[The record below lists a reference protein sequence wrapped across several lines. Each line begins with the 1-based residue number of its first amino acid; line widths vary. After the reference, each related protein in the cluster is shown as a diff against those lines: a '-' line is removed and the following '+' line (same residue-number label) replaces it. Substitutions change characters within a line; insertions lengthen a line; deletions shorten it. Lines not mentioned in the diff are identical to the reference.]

1 MRKFLIKLIQ
11 FAGFSFLIYV
21 ILIFL
26 WGNFFNSKTNKNLN
40 YKQGSNGHLFTRL
53 REIKKYRNVD
63 ILFVG
68 SSHAYRNFDPRIFS
82 RYGIKT
88 FNLGLSSQTPIQ
100 TWMVLKRYLEKLN
113 PKLLVYDVYPATF
126 ESDGV
131 ESAIDF
137 ISNSEFNFDLISMAL
152 KINNIKVYNTLLYRI
167 VLEFLGLNNNFKE
180 NLVRGRDKYISG
192 GYVERD
198 DTIKLIKQNLKP
210 KKWMFNKYS
219 KNQFEF
225 ILKYLRNR
233 SGKLLLVNTPVRK
246 EFYNSYINNDEVD
259 GYFKSRGMYLN
270 FNKNSLLNDSVH
282 FYDNHHLN
290 KKGVKV
296 FNEYFINVLN
306 KIYE

>member
-11 FAGFSFLIYV
+11 FAGFSFLVYV

-26 WGNFFNSKTNKNLN
+26 WGNFFNSKINKNIN
-40 YKQGSNGHLFTRL
+40 YKQGSNGHLFSRL

-68 SSHAYRNFDPRIFS
+68 SSHAYRSFDPRIFS
-82 RYGIKT
+82 RHGIKI
-88 FNLGLSSQTPIQ
+88 FNLGSSSQTPIQ
-100 TWMVLKRYLEKLN
+100 TRMILERYLDKLN
-113 PKLLVYDVYPATF
+113 PKLLVYEVYPATF

-137 ISNSEFNFDLISMAL
+137 ISNSELNTDLISMAF
-152 KINNIKVYNTLLYRI
+152 KINHIKVFNTLFYRI
-167 VLEFLGLNNNFKE
+167 VLELLGLNNNFKE
-180 NLVRGRDKYISG
+180 NIVRGKDKYISG
-192 GYVERD
+192 GYVERA
-198 DTIKLIKQNLKP
+198 DTLKLVNLNLK
-210 KKWMFNKYS
+210 KRKWIFNQHL
-219 KNQFEF
+219 KNNFEF
-225 ILKYLRNR
+225 ILEYLRNR
-233 SGKLLLVNTPVRK
+233 SVKLLLVNTPVKK

-282 FYDNHHLN
+282 FYDEHHMN
-290 KKGVKV
+290 KEGVKI